1 MQTGTQD
8 QARLCHVSD
17 SCELCGP
24 THVARLEFPRETGL
38 ILHVQQPL
46 HVVGVGL
53 HVLHPGGHT
62 PFLVAEEKQPLRYLL
77 RTCYLPGPGE
87 RVVGHTEAAFA
98 HTGDDSK

>member
-1 MQTGTQD
+1 MPGGEASGPGQIGGRTDLGGPD
-8 QARLCHVSD
+8 VS
-17 SCELCGP
+17 LP
-24 THVARLEFPRETGL
+24 
-38 ILHVQQPL
+38 LHVQQPL